1 MKQGKPVVVG
11 WKDALEVLPIEPEGY
26 STAQQIAEK
35 IHLNSNNV
43 HKQLEKLGV
52 PFVWGR
58 MKSGQKT
65 KFYKD

>member
-11 WKDALEVLPIEPEGY
+11 WKDALEVLPIEPDGY
-26 STAQQIAEK
+26 SPVQHIAEK
-35 IHLNSNNV
+35 IHIDPNNV
-43 HKQLEKLGV
+43 RKQLERAGV